1 MYRKDGTVFFFHIT
15 LDAEKPRITAK
26 FEVNELP
33 NDVVQCCAGKSE
45 VYTQLLQL
53 RYDLIIFTGSSTK
66 GKIIAQAAA
75 KFLTPTILELGGQN
89 PVIVDKTANIELAAK
104 NILFGRHVFDGQ
116 ACIAA
121 EYIMCDRTIYSKFVA
136 EIQKRVVEFYGE
148 KPVTSQFLGRI
159 INEMHYDRIYK
170 LCTDPGDGAKILY
183 GDLTQCDKGTKFI
196 PPMLFGF
203 ESLEIMGKSEL
214 SKGSTVVQSEEIAP
228 SSLNVTASLMVTNI
242 GNIPPK
248 KEISLTFSFIQ
259 LLDISRGNILQLVL
273 PLVLTPRYIPQ
284 KSALNLLKE
293 YIYTG
298 KTDNEKLY
306 SMFQSGNIK
315 YMQANDSKNSL
326 EYNYNVDVNIYSE
339 SFIENIDCKM
349 KNKNI
354 LISKVTDYCYNI
366 KLDPSILHI
375 PNEDFVLEYKIKEDD
390 LKKPNLILEKHPKY
404 ENDYCFYY
412 SFNPWYLIKDS
423 PDINI
428 SSPLMDDFKGNF
440 IFVIDRSGSMSGG
453 RIKMAKQSLFYFLKS
468 LPENSKF
475 NIISFGSDYDLL
487 FENNLPVNNE
497 NLTKT
502 LYLVKNFDADMGG
515 TNITGP
521 LKKVKEKLLEKD
533 LKNRIFVMTD
543 GAIWDEQD
551 CFKVIEE
558 TLGLKDID
566 VLFYSLGIGNGC
578 SETLVKGI
586 AKKGMGDCELVK
598 NEEDISDKIIN
609 LLECSM
615 SFCFDSF
622 EVKLEKTNDKIIS
635 TCSYSR
641 KIDTNVNF
649 YALLDDAE
657 LIKNNRIVCNFS
669 INGKKYS
676 FENKIIPERAIN
688 SSIIH
693 KLFLK
698 SQNPD
703 QNLSIKYQILTP
715 STAFYCLV
723 KEGNLSDEELLNK
736 KYKEIENLP
745 PVEYYKKFY
754 HGMLLFC
761 KTLTGKTL
769 DLRAEPSETIE
780 EIKLQIQDKEG
791 IPPDQQRIIFAGM
804 QLEDNRTLADY
815 NIQKESTI
823 HLVLRLRGGGGPQK
837 PKVIK
842 LEIQINNEKKG
853 IYEIK
858 DDKVEQYIPDFIKE
872 ITTKYGLK
880 DFSKYNF
887 YYNDKLLNNKTCQV
901 YYEIKDGVLK
911 IESKLKKIDEIVL
924 NQETNGLWKICE
936 KI

>member
-1 MYRKDGTVFFFHIT
+1 MTTPDEDLSAAPLGLYNTNT
-15 LDAEKPRITAK
+15 
-26 FEVNELP
+26 NELIP
-33 NDVVQCCAGKSE
+33 IFSTDIKANVYGKFAN
-45 VYTQLLQL
+45 VKLTHKYFNP
-53 RYDLIIFTGSSTK
+53 YDEYLDTSFKFPK
-66 GKIIAQAAA
+66 GLYQ
-75 KFLTPTILELGGQN
+75 
-89 PVIVDKTANIELAAK
+89 
-104 NILFGRHVFDGQ
+104 VFDGLEVS
-116 ACIAA
+116 IDGK
-121 EYIMCDRTIYSKFVA
+121 ILKGIV
-136 EIQKRVVEFYGE
+136 GE
-148 KPVTSQFLGRI
+148 KKRLRYEYV
-159 INEMHYDRIYK
+159 NN
-170 LCTDPGDGAKILY
+170 
-183 GDLTQCDKGTKFI
+183 
-196 PPMLFGF
+196 
-203 ESLEIMGKSEL
+203 L

-273 PLVLTPRYIPQ
+273 PLVLTPRYIPP
-284 KSALNLLKE
+284 KSTLNLLKE

-298 KTDNEKLY
+298 KADNEKLY

-315 YMQANDSKNSL
+315 YMQTNDSKKSL
-326 EYNYNVDVNIYSE
+326 EYNYNIDVNVYSE

-354 LISKVTDYCYNI
+354 LITKVTDNCYNI

-375 PNEDFVLEYKIKEDD
+375 PNEDFVLEYKIKEAD
-390 LKKPNLILEKHPKY
+390 LKKPTLILEKHPKY

-412 SFNPWYLIKDS
+412 SFNPWYSIKDS
-423 PDINI
+423 PGIDI
-428 SSPLMDDFKGNF
+428 SSPLLDDFKGNF

-475 NIISFGSDYDLL
+475 NIISFGSDYELL

-502 LYLVKNFDADMGG
+502 LYLVENFDADMGG

-521 LKKVKEKLLEKD
+521 LKIVKEKLLEKD

-543 GAIWDEQD
+543 GAIWDEED

-558 TLGLKDID
+558 TLGLKGID

-586 AKKGMGDCELVK
+586 AKKGMGDCELVN
-598 NEEDISDKIIN
+598 NEEDISDKIIS

-635 TCSYSR
+635 NCSYTR

-657 LIKNNRIVCNFS
+657 LIKNNRILCNFS
-669 INGKKYS
+669 INGNKYS
-676 FENKIIPERAIN
+676 FVDQIIPERAIN

-703 QNLSIKYQILTP
+703 LNLSIKYQILTP
-715 STAFYCLV
+715 LTAFYCLV

-745 PVEYYKKFY
+745 PIEYYKKY
-754 HGMLLFC
+754 YYGMLLFC
-761 KTLTGKTL
+761 QTLTGKTI
-769 DLRAEPSETIE
+769 DLRVQPSDTIE
-780 EIKLQIQDKEG
+780 DVKLQIQDIEG

-842 LEIQINNEKKG
+842 LEIQINDVKKG

-858 DDKVEQYIPDFIKE
+858 DDKVEQNIPDFIKDV
-872 ITTKYGLK
+872 TAKYGLK

-887 YYNDKLLNNKTCQV
+887 YYNDTLLNNKTCPV
-901 YYEIKDGVLK
+901 YYEIKNGVLK
-911 IESKLKKIDEIVL
+911 IENKLQKIDEIIL
-924 NQETNGLWKICE
+924 NQETNGLWKISE
-936 KI
+936 NNIALFNFDENKWKQFLKKYENDFKKIFDFSINDEIIFNILVLDYLTKESKGKARYNLIIKKCINALKKKSKKIDDDKIHQFRQLIKI